1 MSICLSR
8 SLYLS
13 NDSNRRIPNYDTRRA
28 SNANKE
34 YHDES
39 HTMLSYPT
47 IPLSNSN
54 TFKFQIVH
62 ELHIDKKEKFFHK
75 FFFESFMFV
84 RMNTFHRILNS
95 WTRVSAKRAE
105 IFLQD
110 YTLKIHV
117 CQHVFLLMVKLF
129 FRIVNFSTIPL
140 FNSNTFKFRT
150 VHELYIDKESRNFS
164 TSL

>member
-75 FFFESFMFV
+75 FFFESFMFL
-84 RMNTFHRILNS
+84 RTLFTEFCANS
-95 WTRVSAKRAE
+95 ARVSAKRAE

-117 CQHVFLLMVKLF
+117 C
-129 FRIVNFSTIPL
+129 
-140 FNSNTFKFRT
+140 
-150 VHELYIDKESRNFS
+150 
-164 TSL
+164 